1 MTRSSCIFWSRCA
14 RSGRISGRY
23 ASRAFVHQGCGG
35 GSVFFP
41 VFPFVVWFFDMEKK
55 ALKIAL
61 AALVVFHGYIV
72 VANVL
77 AFFVLPFLTDWYIA
91 VPCMSS
97 ILFLMF
103 ARGVSC
109 PLTDLEN
116 FLRQRLGLK
125 RIGGFVGHYFI
136 KPWRRL
142 WAKGTR

>member
-1 MTRSSCIFWSRCA
+1 M
-14 RSGRISGRY
+14 
-23 ASRAFVHQGCGG
+23 
-35 GSVFFP
+35 
-41 VFPFVVWFFDMEKK
+41 FPFVVWFFDMEKK

-103 ARGVSC
+103 ARGVSF

>member
-1 MTRSSCIFWSRCA
+1 MDRPGGRGGIGPLSRC
-14 RSGRISGRY
+14 IQEY
-23 ASRAFVHQGCGG
+23 FIC
-35 GSVFFP
+35 F
-41 VFPFVVWFFDMEKK
+41 
-55 ALKIAL
+55 
-61 AALVVFHGYIV
+61 LVLFHAGIIT
-72 VANVL
+72 ANVV

-97 ILFLMF
+97 ILFLTF